1 MKIENENFGVCEECN
16 VMLQEE
22 WNWNGPMI
30 RKLKK

>member
-1 MKIENENFGVCEECN
+1 MHENFGVCEECN